1 MNEAATDTYQ
11 ILRPPVRITCDSQV
25 PRAVAE
31 RWLSEHLD
39 WFAVPRPRPHIA
51 ELTLET
57 GGAFVKTESF
67 SLGRSLRY
75 EIARRPARAHR
86 AFRYGL
92 ALARENV
99 PAPRPLALIEHRP
112 RGLVRRSFLV
122 LETVDGQMLHDFLG
136 SSALAGAGGAALK
149 EALWDALA
157 TEIAALHAA
166 GFRQRDLK
174 APNILVST
182 DRNSDRFAVHLVDLE
197 GMNRLQ
203 QTPPPQRVRIRD
215 LARLVVSLRQLS
227 SPEKGGVTAR
237 DLTSLITRYLE
248 HASSTPPWPGEAAE
262 FLAQCERWARRKERR
277 NRRRRRPL
285 S

>member
-11 ILRPPVRITCDSQV
+11 LLRPPVRITCNCQV

-31 RWLSEHLD
+31 RWLGEHLD
-39 WFAVPRPRPHIA
+39 WFAVPRRRPHIA

-57 GGAFVKTESF
+57 GDAFIKTERL

-75 EIARRPARAHR
+75 AIARRPARAYR

-92 ALARENV
+92 VLARENV

-122 LETVDGQMLHDFLG
+122 LESVGGQMLHDFLG
-136 SSALAGAGGAALK
+136 SSAFAGAGDSALK
-149 EALWDALA
+149 DSLWDALA

-174 APNILVST
+174 APNILVNT
-182 DRNSDRFAVHLVDLE
+182 DSDNHRVCVHLVDLE

-203 QTPPPQRVRIRD
+203 QTPPPRRVRIRD

-227 SPEKGGVTAR
+227 SPEKGGVTAA

-248 HASSTPPWPGEAAE
+248 HASSTAPWPGEPEE
-262 FLAQCERWARRKERR
+262 FLTQCERWARRKERR